1 MFYFSKIIKEN
12 KKSQAKFLA
21 KKQKAENKVD
31 FHVAVDKTL
40 PRSEWGWGDM
50 YQGSHCHERY
60 SYNNFIFNGEPNS
73 VY

>member
-40 PRSEWGWGDM
+40 PRSE
-50 YQGSHCHERY
+50 
-60 SYNNFIFNGEPNS
+60 
-73 VY
+73 